1 MTESRTMARA
11 GRWAG
16 RLAGGCL
23 LVTAAGA
30 GGMAPPDGG
39 DREARI
45 RADYESAVAA
55 GSVAALR
62 LFIQHN
68 TDHPLADSAR
78 RRIEEC
84 FTAGGQA
91 IRPCPVGPPRN

>member
-1 MTESRTMARA
+1 MTARQPRA
-11 GRWAG
+11 GLVRWARG
-16 RLAGGCL
+16 LAGGCL

-30 GGMAPPDGG
+30 GAMAPPDGG

-45 RADYESAVAA
+45 RADYESAVSA
-55 GSVAALR
+55 GSIAALR

-68 TDHPLADSAR
+68 SDHPLAESAR

-84 FTAGGQA
+84 FTAGGRA
-91 IRPCPVGPPRN
+91 IRPCPAAPDRN